1 MRAISVFLPVWMVK
15 EIDRLVRQG
24 VYKNRSEFIRHAIR
38 ELLRRERV
46 IPFTD
51 RGIPK

>member
-1 MRAISVFLPVWMVK
+1 MKLVTVRLPIWMVK
-15 EIDRLVRQG
+15 EIDKLVRRG
-24 VYKNRSEFIRHAIR
+24 WYKDRCEFIRCAVR
-38 ELLRRERV
+38 ELLRREKV

>member
-1 MRAISVFLPVWMVK
+1 MRAISVHLPVWMIK
-15 EIDRLVRQG
+15 EIDRLIREG
-24 VYKNRSEFIRHAIR
+24 VYKDRSEFIRHAIR

>member
-1 MRAISVFLPVWMVK
+1 VKAVTVYLQIWMVK

-24 VYKNRSEFIRHAIR
+24 VYKDRSEFIRHAIR